1 MRILIDN
8 ILWHD
13 NMNKGL
19 HPWSFVKKKSSL
31 KLLKVCNMGKLAWE
45 INPEVKLKN
54 LLKRSLRLLKQDYH
68 LKKKKNLF
76 KHNLLSTR
84 HERYYYTYQGKS
96 VLVSLSQPLLV
107 LFLTLHPHAIHLT
120 KIFKNP
126 CLVLHRKILL
136 FSQW

>member
-13 NMNKGL
+13 NINKGL

-68 LKKKKNLF
+68 LKKKKIFLSTTCWVQDTNDIITRIKASLTL
-76 KHNLLSTR
+76 LLSKSLTIPLGFVFDLASSC
-84 HERYYYTYQGKS
+84 YTFNKDFQKPMS
-96 VLVSLSQPLLV
+96 CAS
-107 LFLTLHPHAIHLT
+107 
-120 KIFKNP
+120 
-126 CLVLHRKILL
+126 
-136 FSQW
+136 